1 VVLFDDVGVMP
12 RKECAARRSSVGGF
26 MGLGIALIDF
36 KCEVLD
42 RVDDPHN
49 SLHRL
54 LPPADEE
61 SPELLARIDWFGDTY
76 FNYLQMKNFLDEWD
90 RLGGSARSPEEETL
104 LEQVRRLAVRCQID
118 REILRFI
125 GD

>member
-1 VVLFDDVGVMP
+1 
-12 RKECAARRSSVGGF
+12 

-42 RVDDPHN
+42 RVDDPRN
-49 SLHRL
+49 FLHRL
-54 LPPADEE
+54 LPPADED
-61 SPELLARIDWFGDTY
+61 SAELLAKIDWFGDTY
-76 FNYLQMKNFLDEWD
+76 FNYLQMKNFLGEWD
-90 RLGGSARSPEEETL
+90 RLGRSARTPEEETL
-104 LEQVRRLAVRCQID
+104 LEQVRCLAVRCQLD